1 MKITTKQLRKGLK
14 NTQNNLEYFNMKQE
28 KKQLRDALKK
38 RLLNA
43 NNDRVEANNRLNAQ
57 IKRVKHLEN
66 QILKLNSKIQ

>member
-1 MKITTKQLRKGLK
+1 
-14 NTQNNLEYFNMKQE
+14 MKQE